1 VAYEDFKT
9 KQSIVI
15 VYTGE
20 NKGKTSASLGLS
32 LRALGQ
38 DDWRVAF
45 VQFIKT
51 WPVGEHKVLKK
62 LEEVYPGRLSLI
74 VGGKGFYNAGDVS
87 AKNVSEDEHKKA
99 ALQTYKQAK
108 KMAVSGEYNLVVC
121 DEILNAVHDGLLNHD
136 DLLNLIKL
144 KSEKTNLCLTGRNFP
159 TDLLPHVDIATE
171 MVKLKHHY
179 DDKFLANKGI
189 DY

>member
-1 VAYEDFKT
+1 MAYEDFKT
-9 KQSIVI
+9 KPSLVI

-38 DDWRVAF
+38 DHWRVAF

-99 ALQTYKQAK
+99 ALKTYDNAK

-121 DEILNAVHDGLLNHD
+121 DEILNAVNDGLLQKS
-136 DLLNLIKL
+136 DLLSLIQS

-159 TDLLPHVDIATE
+159 MEFLDYVDIATE

-179 DDKFLANKGI
+179 DDKFLSNKGI

>member
-1 VAYEDFKT
+1 MAYEDFKT
-9 KQSIVI
+9 KPSLVI

-38 DDWRVAF
+38 DGWHITF

-62 LEEVYPGRLSLI
+62 LSEVYEGRLSLI

-87 AKNVSEDEHKKA
+87 AKNVTEDEHKKA
-99 ALQTYKQAK
+99 ARETFDQAL
-108 KMAVSGEYNLVVC
+108 KMASSGDYNLVVC
-121 DEILNAVHDGLLNHD
+121 DEILNAVHDGLLSQN
-136 DLLNLIKL
+136 DLLNLIKS
-144 KSEKTNLCLTGRNFP
+144 KAEITNLCLTGRNFP
-159 TDLLPHVDIATE
+159 QDLLPYVDIATE
-171 MVKLKHHY
+171 MTKLKHHY

>member
-1 VAYEDFKT
+1 MAYEDFQT
-9 KQSIVI
+9 KPSLVI

-62 LEEVYPGRLSLI
+62 LAEVYDGRLSLT
-74 VGGKGFYNAGDVS
+74 VGGKGFYNAGEVS

-99 ALQTYKQAK
+99 AQETYLAAK
-108 KMAVSGEYNLVVC
+108 KMASSGDYNLVVC
-121 DEILNAVHDGLLNHD
+121 DEILNAVHDGLLSKD
-136 DLLNLIKL
+136 DLLNLIQTKHQ
-144 KSEKTNLCLTGRNFP
+144 KTNLCLTGRNFP
-159 TDLLPHVDIATE
+159 AEFLPYVDIATE
-171 MVKLKHHY
+171 MRKLKHHY

>member
-1 VAYEDFKT
+1 MAYEDFQT
-9 KQSIVI
+9 KQSVVI

-62 LEEVYPGRLSLI
+62 LAEVYDGRLSLV
-74 VGGKGFYNAGDVS
+74 VGGKGFYNAGEVS

-99 ALQTYKQAK
+99 ARETYEQAK
-108 KMAVSGEYNLVVC
+108 KMASCGDYNLVVC
-121 DEILNAVHDGLLNHD
+121 DEILNAVHDGLLSQDHPSSCATLHTKSDYIILKFN
-136 DLLNLIKL
+136 NLYPYWP
-144 KSEKTNLCLTGRNFP
+144 KTYRRS
-159 TDLLPHVDIATE
+159 DA
-171 MVKLKHHY
+171 
-179 DDKFLANKGI
+179 
-189 DY
+189 